1 MSEIWGTVLDNGKTA
16 STYAEEL
23 RGPDP
28 TSPLHTYEQIAD
40 FLRERGV
47 KRNIEEVRNHFRLR
61 GFTAPY
67 AGQSKPDSAYIKNA
81 PTVHGPYTPV
91 TANRSGVIFASHR
104 DSEELSLTNL
114 QGAIPA
120 DHPSSS
126 IDPNYPHLASDLIP
140 PFDDEDTTI
149 PTVGEIVEREMGYL
163 DSAYDPKNDAAYLRS
178 ALDDHREALEKKRQ
192 DRLLKDLV
200 QRQSLTEM
208 FVDGVR
214 ESVAP
219 IEYPPFVAYPFGMR
233 RHARR
238 RAAVQHI
245 SDIHIGKLAPGF
257 NIEVIK
263 DRLDQVITTLHEQVE
278 RERLVAE
285 VDELHILFG
294 GDLCDGA
301 NIFPTQHAHSE
312 QNIRNQIWRYGH
324 PYLADFIRTAASGF
338 RDVYIDTVPGNHGR
352 LSKFHDEQDN
362 CDVYLYETLSIATK
376 HINNVH
382 FNVNANWYCVH
393 EVLGTKILMVHG
405 QQHVSNYG
413 LPFYSVSRRALAWQ
427 QSIPESWDLEILGHF
442 HCANDLDIS
451 GIRVILNGSFV
462 SADEYALEKMGAQSD
477 PSQTLLIIDEEAG
490 LVQRTLCHLR

>member
-1 MSEIWGTVLDNGKTA
+1 
-16 STYAEEL
+16 
-23 RGPDP
+23 
-28 TSPLHTYEQIAD
+28 
-40 FLRERGV
+40 
-47 KRNIEEVRNHFRLR
+47 
-61 GFTAPY
+61 
-67 AGQSKPDSAYIKNA
+67 
-81 PTVHGPYTPV
+81 
-91 TANRSGVIFASHR
+91 VIFASHR

-294 GDLCDGA
+294 GESLRRRQHFSYANTLIASRISATKYGA
-301 NIFPTQHAHSE
+301 TGTLTLPTLFALRQAAFGTSIL
-312 QNIRNQIWRYGH
+312 IRSR
-324 PYLADFIRTAASGF
+324 
-338 RDVYIDTVPGNHGR
+338 GNHGR

-477 PSQTLLIIDEEAG
+477 PSRNIA
-490 LVQRTLCHLR
+490 HY